1 MELHKQLY
9 QYMNDVVSILKLD
22 DEVAKAISYQERFK
36 LWRLDGHL
44 QRYYPEDDM
53 M

>member
-1 MELHKQLY
+1 
-9 QYMNDVVSILKLD
+9 MNDIVSILKLE
-22 DEVAKAISYQERFK
+22 DEVAKAISDQERFK
-36 LWRLDGHL
+36 LCKLDNHL